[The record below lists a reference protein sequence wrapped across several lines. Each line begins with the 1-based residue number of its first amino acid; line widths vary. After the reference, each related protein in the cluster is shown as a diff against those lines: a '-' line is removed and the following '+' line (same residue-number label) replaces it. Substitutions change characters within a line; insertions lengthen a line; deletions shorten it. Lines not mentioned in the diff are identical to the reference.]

1 MLILILKKGFV
12 MWKRILYILPL
23 LLFISCS
30 QHANVNKD
38 EVEIIGKI
46 TYDRVPVAIEYG
58 GIAKLDYKHTKRFPA
73 RDILVKAIDTTGKIV
88 ATTSTDKRGKYRLV
102 VPINSVV
109 KIRAYARM
117 YKKDYWDVSV
127 VDNTNSK
134 ALYVIDGEYHNSGT
148 KKSIRNLHASSGWTG
163 EDYTKPRISA
173 PFAILDSIYQAMSR
187 VREAD
192 REAKFPQLTVNWSI
206 NNIAAAG
213 DANSGQIITS
223 NYDGERG
230 LWILGD
236 ANSDT
241 DEYDNHIIIH
251 EWGHYF
257 EDQFSRADNIGG
269 SHSPG
274 EALDIRVAFGEG
286 WGNAWSG
293 IATDDPIYF
302 DTSGYKQSSGWYM
315 DLEKGAR
322 ENAGWYSEGSVQ
334 RILYDLYDKTNEAHD
349 KTSLGF
355 KPIYKVLVG
364 AEKDTPAFTSI
375 FSFIDALKRENS
387 SQKRN
392 IDRTVAYENINS
404 IQDAYGTNRTN
415 SANSPVAVPVYKNL
429 SIGGSINVCSR
440 NNYGVYNKL
449 GNRDFIKIKIDRDGF
464 YQFNANSNNPSADP
478 DMILYQTTYPHKDIG
493 ISSYEGS
500 PNDTLMV
507 NLKKGNYLLDTFDA
521 SFNNSC
527 TTISLNRSSGSYKPN
542 GKKGSIMAKPIRRR
556 ALPKRQYY

>member
-1 MLILILKKGFV
+1 
-12 MWKRILYILPL
+12 MWKRILYILPIL
-23 LLFISCS
+23 IFIGCS
-30 QHANVNKD
+30 QHTDINRD
-38 EVEIIGKI
+38 EVEILGKI

-58 GIAKLDYKHTKRFPA
+58 GIAKLDYKHTKRLPA
-73 RDILVKAIDTTGKIV
+73 RDILVKAIDREGKIV
-88 ATTSTDKRGKYRLV
+88 ATTSTDNHGKYRLI
-102 VPINSVV
+102 VPINREV

-117 YKKDYWDVSV
+117 YKKDYWDVIV
-127 VDNTNSK
+127 VDNTNNK
-134 ALYVIDGEYHNSGT
+134 ALYVIDGEYHNSGV

-187 VREAD
+187 VREVD
-192 REAKFPQLTVNWSI
+192 KKAKFPKLTVNWSI
-206 NNIAAAG
+206 NNISASG
-213 DANSGQIITS
+213 DPNSGQIITS
-223 NYDGERG
+223 NYDGEGG

-241 DEYDNHIIIH
+241 DEFDNHIIIH

-257 EDQFSRADNIGG
+257 EDKFSRADNIGG

-315 DLEKGAR
+315 DLENGAQ

-334 RILYDLYDKTNEAHD
+334 RILYDLYDNRNEAHD

-355 KPIYKVLVG
+355 KPIYRVLVG
-364 AEKDTPAFTSI
+364 AEKNTPAFTSI
-375 FSFIDALKRENS
+375 FSFIDALKRENP

-415 SANSPVAVPVYKNL
+415 SGNSPVSIPIYRNL
-429 SIGGSINVCSR
+429 NVGESINICSR

-449 GNRDFIKIKIDRDGF
+449 GNRTFIKIKIDIDGF

-478 DMILYQTTYPHKDIG
+478 DMTLYQTIYPHKNIA

-507 NLKKGNYLLDTFDA
+507 NLKRGNYLLDTFDA

-527 TTISLNRSSGSYKPN
+527 STISLNRSNSSYKPK
-542 GKKGSIMAKPIRRR
+542 GKKASIIAKPIHRRV
-556 ALPKRQYY
+556 LPKREYY